1 MRKRKERTMKP
12 DTKKIA
18 FIICINDADAYAE
31 CRYYIDRLK
40 LPDGFNKDIITIED
54 APSMAAGYNAG
65 MESSNAK
72 YKVYLH
78 QDVMIIDINFIEKL
92 LKVFCSS
99 NSIGILGC
107 VGATKLSSDAMA
119 VTSWNV
125 GKVVQ
130 NAGPLLLEYE
140 EVSGLYAKVEA
151 IDGLLMATQHDVRWR
166 EDIMDGWDFYDIS
179 QCMEFKRNG
188 YLAVVPRQEQPWCY
202 HDNHSSNMEQYN
214 FYRGR
219 FIKEYATDGNFHMP
233 PIWKKGEEYRK
244 LKKQSINLMESFIQ
258 AGDHTQLHQIFM
270 QPEYRKYMHLDEYKV
285 IADIDYLEQHA
296 QSEKRLWQPGA
307 NDAAMLLRKI
317 RKLKSILKRIEYC
330 AAPTEQAMQQL
341 LSCYSVYAI
350 AGVFEQYVERRQHV
364 YEEIKS
370 YFIKNQR
377 SELEIWMKLQL

>member
-1 MRKRKERTMKP
+1 MKP

-78 QDVMIIDINFIEKL
+78 QDVMIIDIKFIEKL
-92 LKVFCSS
+92 LKVFRSS

-219 FIKEYATDGNFHMP
+219 FIKEYAAEGDFHMP
-233 PIWKKGEEYRK
+233 PVWEKGEEYRK
-244 LKKQSINLMESFIQ
+244 LKKQSINLMESYIQ

-330 AAPTEQAMQQL
+330 AESTEQAMQQL

-370 YFIKNQR
+370 YFINNR
-377 SELEIWMKLQL
+377 RPELEIWMKLQL